1 MNVELQEQQ
10 FKYEQATQENW
21 AQFLDKMDAEREKRE
36 TESRAEEIKVMREME
51 NNQQKH
57 AQQMQ
62 QNHMDFMCMLSQK
75 YCLQCGVYTS

>member
-10 FKYEQATQENW
+10 FKHKQAMQENW
-21 AQFLDKMDAEREKRE
+21 AQFLDKRDAEREKRE
-36 TESRAEEIKVMREME
+36 TERRAEEIKFMRVMEKD
-51 NNQQKH
+51 QQKH

-75 YCLQCGVYTS
+75 YGL